1 MIYDGR
7 VFRRAIL
14 TVGYLCLIGMASS
27 GCVWFAG
34 NQKPGWID
42 GADSDY
48 PPAHYVIGVGQA
60 DNRNSAADQAYA
72 AVARV
77 FKVEVTAQAKD
88 WESYLL
94 IENRGSTNAERRLT
108 LDTVTRVST
117 DKVIE
122 NVRIA
127 DAWYDS
133 NRGLYYA
140 LAVMSRSQA
149 ETSVMDRMAALDR
162 AVESDVAESRGTI
175 DKLGKIRNLRRA
187 ARNLV
192 LREAYNADLRVIRPS
207 GRGTAAAYDVNEL
220 SNELE
225 RFLATNLVLTVQVSG
240 DHAEPIQRALTEGL
254 IREGLTVKTDMAGGD
269 GVAPELLVRGTVRLF
284 PIQVKDPNFKYVRW
298 CSDFDIVEAATKR
311 VVGAVARG
319 GKEGHLTEREATAKT
334 LRIAQRELS
343 SEAATAMAAHIFGEA
358 TLPAAAMP
366 SGCTRE
372 DASAQRDGQGAG
384 YLKKEE

>member
-1 MIYDGR
+1 M
-7 VFRRAIL
+7 
-14 TVGYLCLIGMASS
+14 GMALS
-27 GCVWFAG
+27 GCTWFGG
-34 NQKPGWID
+34 NSKPGWVD
-42 GADSDY
+42 GAGSDY
-48 PPAHYVIGVGQA
+48 PPAQYLTGVGQA

-77 FKVEVTAQAKD
+77 FKAEVAAQAKD

-127 DAWYDS
+127 DVWHDS
-133 NRGLYYA
+133 NKGLYYA

-149 ETSVMDRMAALDR
+149 EASLMDRMAALDR
-162 AVESDVAESRGTI
+162 AVDTDVVESRGMT

-207 GRGTAAAYDVNEL
+207 GRGTTAAYDVNAL

-240 DHAEPIQRALTEGL
+240 DQAEPVQRALTEGL
-254 IREGLTVKTDMAGGD
+254 IREGLTVKTDAAGGE
-269 GVAPELLVRGTVRLF
+269 GISPELLVRGTVRLF
-284 PIQVKDPNFKYVRW
+284 PIQVKDPYFKYVRW
-298 CSDFDIVEAATKR
+298 CSDFDIVEVATKR
-311 VVGAVARG
+311 VVGAIARG
-319 GKEGHLTEREATAKT
+319 GKEGHLTEREAMAKT
-334 LRIAQRELS
+334 LRVAQRELS
-343 SEAATAMAAHIFGEA
+343 SEAATAIAAHIFGEA
-358 TLPAAAMP
+358 SLPATAATP
-366 SGCTRE
+366 AGCPRE
-372 DASAQRDGQGAG
+372 DASVPRDGQGAV
-384 YLKKEE
+384 YLKKED